1 MGYLY
6 LFSIC
11 FYVYILIKK
20 QISIGNIFPY
30 IFLGFAVLY
39 PGSCYINHISDSGF
53 GFDISLTSDSKIINY
68 YLFSSFSAIT
78 TFALCI
84 FFDKKSF
91 IKNNT
96 LLLIPDNNMAIK
108 ANIIYCIAFPITVY
122 LSAIS
127 NWTTGARIGFIPSM
141 SAYFRNI
148 ITVLT
153 IVLFRYGDQE
163 NKIKKLILLVLFG
176 IITFLS
182 TQRTNFLIVGMAYIY
197 TIKDSKS
204 ALKYAFLFIIL
215 LLVAGSLRNGISA
228 TEFLYP
234 IFGEGIFGSWGTLN
248 AIYEIQS
255 YGYEVNNMIYAF
267 NGIFNFFL
275 KFFSLN
281 LPTVSSILWSHG
293 IVYYPMGGFFYLSD
307 AILWNPIL
315 GPPIY
320 SFAYRLWI
328 IQKSPYALL
337 YLGLSFE
344 LVKADST
351 VITAMYIFHLL
362 VMYFVLKIGKLKIK
376 L

>member
-1 MGYLY
+1 
-6 LFSIC
+6 
-11 FYVYILIKK
+11 
-20 QISIGNIFPY
+20 
-30 IFLGFAVLY
+30 
-39 PGSCYINHISDSGF
+39 
-53 GFDISLTSDSKIINY
+53 
-68 YLFSSFSAIT
+68 
-78 TFALCI
+78 
-84 FFDKKSF
+84 
-91 IKNNT
+91 
-96 LLLIPDNNMAIK
+96 
-108 ANIIYCIAFPITVY
+108 
-122 LSAIS
+122 
-127 NWTTGARIGFIPSM
+127 M

-320 SFAYRLWI
+320 TIVIYKIYSFAYRLWI